1 MEPTNLDT
9 LKQKLNG
16 DTTSKLIESFKRV
29 TSWVYW
35 TGLAVACVFAAY
47 KYNTWKTANEIKWAD
62 ANCPALLSIS
72 RSARDTLI
80 TMKSLESCNKYVLD
94 HLK

>member
-1 MEPTNLDT
+1 MKPTNLDT
-9 LKQKLNG
+9 LTQKMNG
-16 DTTSKLIESFKRV
+16 DITNKLVESFKRV

-35 TGLAVACVFAAY
+35 TGLVIACVYAAY
-47 KYNTWKTANEIKWAD
+47 KYNAWKTANEIKWAD

-80 TMKSLESCNKYVLD
+80 TMKSINECNTYVLE